1 MPKFGKGSLNF
12 RKGFFSKQSAPQIA
26 PNISNEFFIEI
37 NVGQTQ
43 SIPDL
48 QEVTPPNISATV
60 TLFGAQ
66 KVCEFLKSNCPALVT
81 ESTQQF
87 IYYWNVPISR

>member
-1 MPKFGKGSLNF
+1 MPKFGKGPLNF

-26 PNISNEFFIEI
+26 PNISNEIFIEI

-48 QEVTPPNISATV
+48 QEVAPTNISATV
-60 TLFGAQ
+60 TSLGAQ

-87 IYYWNVPISR
+87 IYCWNVPISR

>member
-1 MPKFGKGSLNF
+1 MPKFGKGPLNF

-26 PNISNEFFIEI
+26 PNISKEIFIEI

-48 QEVTPPNISATV
+48 QEVTPTNISATV
-60 TLFGAQ
+60 TSLGT